1 MGLVDLL
8 GAVHARCLV
17 HPVAREADRL
27 PRQPVAKGARLAVG
41 GHDAPHLL
49 EGVAGMG
56 PRGRRRLDQVRVL
69 GGEEVLE
76 LRRGRRRERAAAV
89 EAVGA
94 RGKAQAQA
102 QAGLLGARTSIRGD
116 DGRSGELGSL
126 SGSDGRSCA
135 RSSRQHW
142 MSVGALGAALDDGG
156 GGDDEN
162 RQQRLHQNGGV
173 VRGLKTRGKN
183 LS

>member
-8 GAVHARCLV
+8 GAVHARRLV

-41 GHDAPHLL
+41 GHDGPHLL
-49 EGVAGMG
+49 EVIAGMG
-56 PRGRRRLDQVRVL
+56 PRGRRRLDQMRIL

-89 EAVGA
+89 AAVGA

-102 QAGLLGARTSIRGD
+102 GLLGARAGIRGD

-126 SGSDGRSCA
+126 PGSDGRSCA
-135 RSSRQHW
+135 RSGRQHW
-142 MSVGALGAALDDGG
+142 MCSGALELSSMMVVVMMEIGSEDCTKMGVSYRD
-156 GGDDEN
+156 
-162 RQQRLHQNGGV
+162 RKHV
-173 VRGLKTRGKN
+173 VRI
-183 LS
+183 